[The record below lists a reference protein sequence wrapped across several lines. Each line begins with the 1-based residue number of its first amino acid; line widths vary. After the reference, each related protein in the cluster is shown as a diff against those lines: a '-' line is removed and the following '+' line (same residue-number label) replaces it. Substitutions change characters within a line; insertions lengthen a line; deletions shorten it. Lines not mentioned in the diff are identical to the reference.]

1 MSKTEEQR
9 VTELEAALTDEER
22 RMLDELAAGISR
34 RRMIAPALFFVESVK
49 PLAFVSSQV
58 MHFFRPIV
66 QTIWTNPMTYDRL
79 VSVLERRGSLE
90 LLLRRLE
97 AIA

>member
-1 MSKTEEQR
+1 MSKTEDQR
-9 VTELEAALTDEER
+9 VAELEAALSDEER
-22 RMLDELAAGISR
+22 RLLDELADGISR
-34 RRMIAPALFFVESVK
+34 RRMIAPALFALESVK

-79 VSVLERRGSLE
+79 ARVLERRGSLE

-97 AIA
+97 ARA

>member
-1 MSKTEEQR
+1 MSKTEDQR
-9 VTELEAALTDEER
+9 VAELEAALTDEER
-22 RMLDELAAGISR
+22 RMLDELATGIAR